1 MSDVGERNSPRLKRR
16 RTAYRAML
24 LEQISELYKVSACL
38 EKNIKLSTHLLRIVV
53 AQGLALNYVEFNLS
67 EERSVALVFGG

>member
-1 MSDVGERNSPRLKRR
+1 
-16 RTAYRAML
+16 ML